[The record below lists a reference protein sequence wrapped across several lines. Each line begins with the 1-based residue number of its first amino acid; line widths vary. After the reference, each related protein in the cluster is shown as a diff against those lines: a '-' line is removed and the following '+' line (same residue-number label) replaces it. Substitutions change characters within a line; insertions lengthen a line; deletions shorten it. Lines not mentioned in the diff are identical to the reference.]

1 MNDNQANS
9 VSAERD
15 CNANN
20 RSVELYSNGLESN
33 KNYQQEIASLTA
45 DAGKGCMQSQY
56 ELGMLYLNSQGLVKD
71 PEAAAE
77 LWLTK
82 AAKQGYPEA
91 QLQMGKIH
99 FKNSVVEGS
108 IKKAYDYFNNAVS
121 RFHDESYL
129 YLGIMHT
136 DPQYGL
142 VDHKKAMD
150 CFEQAYPLIKAGE
163 YYQISKLQQQ
173 QNDETSNNLAVEFLE
188 KAAFLGHAEAQYEYA
203 LSLQQKNNPDSIAW
217 FCKAAKQKHLTAQL
231 MLGKYYS
238 CQKNNELA
246 IHWYSQAADQESI
259 EAYYA
264 LGLLNARIL
273 KFKSAYHYYKAA
285 ADKGHVGASYKL
297 GIIYY
302 LGQGVQIDQQK
313 ALKYFEKA
321 ANKQNPK
328 AKYNLAVH
336 YLQNPKYNDGL
347 WTGVNWLKKAAEQ
360 DIKEA
365 CFLLGCMS
373 AEIKYAPYFKDP
385 AATSELAFKKAANL
399 GDPRAAARI
408 EAMQNLNRII
418 HDVTFQEA
426 LETSGISSYN
436 YGNSPCS
443 HLSAERI
450 INNGG

>member
-9 VSAERD
+9 ASAERD

-33 KNYQQEIASLTA
+33 KNYQQEIASLTPN
-45 DAGKGCMQSQY
+45 AGKGCAKSQY
-56 ELGMLYLNSQGLVKD
+56 ELGMLYLDSQGLVED
-71 PEAAAE
+71 PEAAAKY
-77 LWLTK
+77 WLTK
-82 AAKQGYPEA
+82 SADQGYCEA
-91 QLQMGKIH
+91 QLQIGKIH
-99 FKNSVVEGS
+99 LKSPEVEGS
-108 IKKAYDYFNNAVS
+108 IKKAYDYFNNAAS
-121 RFHDESYL
+121 IYYDEPYF

-142 VDHKKAMD
+142 VDHKKATNYFKKVYRYIEPGD
-150 CFEQAYPLIKAGE
+150 LYK
-163 YYQISKLQQQ
+163 ISKLYQQ

-188 KAAFLGHAEAQYEYA
+188 KAASMRHAEAQYEYA
-203 LSLQQKNNPDSIAW
+203 LSLQQKKTPYSIEW
-217 FCKAAKQKHLTAQL
+217 FKKAAEQKHLKAQL
-231 MLGKYYS
+231 RLGEYYI
-238 CQKNNELA
+238 CRENNELA
-246 IHWYSQAADQESI
+246 MHWYSQAADQKSI

-285 ADKGHVGASYKL
+285 DDKGHVGASYKL

-321 ANKQNPK
+321 ANRRNPK
-328 AKYNLAVH
+328 AQYNLAVH

-373 AEIKYAPYFKDP
+373 AETKYAPYFQDP
-385 AATSELAFKKAANL
+385 AATSELAFKKAAHL

-408 EAMQNLNRII
+408 KEMQNLNRII
-418 HDVTFQEA
+418 HYVTFQEA
-426 LETSGISSYN
+426 LETSGISSDN

-450 INNGG
+450 INR